1 MSLSDKD
8 IEQLQKDPTVDLI
21 EKDNL
26 VHIAKSNGLSQADVN
41 KIKQNASANGV
52 PEEKQKVLIKKI
64 QNEELLDSMNPKM
77 LALVPKDVF
86 NPNLKGIG
94 RILTLK

>member
-41 KIKQNASANGV
+41 KMPQLTGF
-52 PEEKQKVLIKKI
+52 LKK
-64 QNEELLDSMNPKM
+64 NKKCLLKKFKM
-77 LALVPKDVF
+77 KSFSIV
-86 NPNLKGIG
+86 
-94 RILTLK
+94 